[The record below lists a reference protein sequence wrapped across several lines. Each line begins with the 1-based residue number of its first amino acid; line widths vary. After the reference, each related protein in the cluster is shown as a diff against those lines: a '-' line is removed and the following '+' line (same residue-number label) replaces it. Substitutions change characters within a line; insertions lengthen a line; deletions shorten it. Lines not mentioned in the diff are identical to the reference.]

1 MYKRSQYNI
10 LLSRIQEPRRFIQA
24 VVGPRQVGK
33 STMVKQVLQDCGG
46 MPVED
51 FLKVSPS
58 ALFE

>member
-33 STMVKQVLQDCGG
+33 STMVKQVLQDCGI
-46 MPVED
+46 PYLIDTADSVAEND
-51 FLKVSPS
+51 S
-58 ALFE
+58 E

>member
-10 LLSRIQEPRRFIQA
+10 LLSRKQKPRRFIQA
-24 VVGPRQVGK
+24 VVDPRQVGK

-46 MPVED
+46 MPVGD